1 MKALTSVTSAAR
13 AHPSVR
19 AALPTPWGQPGKGK
33 SSAAKEAK
41 AALGSELN
49 EGAELPTPVKRIYQ
63 PRTEAQQR

>member
-1 MKALTSVTSAAR
+1 MGTTR
-13 AHPSVR
+13 
-19 AALPTPWGQPGKGK
+19 KGK